1 MKKILYLSILLGAYA
16 IIPFFAYAQEANTVT
31 VVWDQSLTHLVN
43 TNPND
48 TSSGKWHV
56 QFASKGMINRTQNQ
70 EIFLVMGSSTGQG
83 QKKLCAFG
91 SEYSSNFGVQYPSCA
106 TGSQTMPQN
115 INGVPVFEAGKQY
128 SVFFTDATGTVLNE
142 PVYMLPAIPAPVVD
156 GTSGNGVTIDSV
168 KVVAHPNGK
177 GSYYRVEATVAS
189 TSSVDLSF
197 ELADG
202 AGNPIGVTLGSFS
215 GKNGVLTLPTVPPS
229 SVVPVGTYKLLVKK
243 SGDVILTNNL
253 PEITALDQNSANN
266 PVTTTTGFGS
276 IFSETQQNILSGGI
290 VLTDDVNGC
299 GYNIKTTSNPDGTG
313 RMCGLGDIIKLIQR
327 IIEYIF
333 ILVLPIVAIVFV
345 YVGFLYI
352 TSGGDTGKHTKAK
365 QAMTNLGIGI
375 LVVLA
380 AWLIVKSILTTLGVD
395 TGIASMFLDLTT

>member
-1 MKKILYLSILLGAYA
+1 
-16 IIPFFAYAQEANTVT
+16 
-31 VVWDQSLTHLVN
+31 
-43 TNPND
+43 
-48 TSSGKWHV
+48 
-56 QFASKGMINRTQNQ
+56 
-70 EIFLVMGSSTGQG
+70 
-83 QKKLCAFG
+83 
-91 SEYSSNFGVQYPSCA
+91 
-106 TGSQTMPQN
+106 
-115 INGVPVFEAGKQY
+115 
-128 SVFFTDATGTVLNE
+128 
-142 PVYMLPAIPAPVVD
+142 
-156 GTSGNGVTIDSV
+156 
-168 KVVAHPNGK
+168 
-177 GSYYRVEATVAS
+177 
-189 TSSVDLSF
+189 
-197 ELADG
+197 
-202 AGNPIGVTLGSFS
+202 
-215 GKNGVLTLPTVPPS
+215 
-229 SVVPVGTYKLLVKK
+229 VKK